1 MKELNSNFIE
11 ILESNKDMI
20 LRICG
25 AYASDLAEKQ
35 DLFQEVTIAI
45 WKSLPSFQSNSSV
58 STWIY
63 RIALNTCIRLS
74 LRNKKSK
81 METVKLTSV
90 HLENLY
96 KESHNQEHET
106 QFTKLQSCI
115 QQLQEPD
122 RSIVLLHLEELSH
135 KEIAEII
142 GISENHV
149 AVKMKRAKVKLLN
162 CMNQDHG

>member
-90 HLENLY
+90 HLENLHE
-96 KESHNQEHET
+96 ESHRQEDET